1 MSAGYVAEAHADIL
15 SISVAAAIGDILRM
29 AEGNLKVARLD
40 DSHPVGV
47 TYGTARMVGT
57 DTGCSSPKGT
67 DVRDMHLRVT
77 TQGGW
82 EVFWPVRD
90 LIPQV
95 IVNTFVTYDW

>member
-1 MSAGYVAEAHADIL
+1 MTDTL
-15 SISVAAAIGDILRM
+15 TISVAAAIGDILDM
-29 AEGNLKVARLD
+29 AVHNSKIARLD
-40 DSHPVGV
+40 DTVPMGV

-57 DTGCSSPKGT
+57 DTGCSSPSGT

-77 TQGGW
+77 TQQGW
-82 EVFWPVRD
+82 EVFWPIRD